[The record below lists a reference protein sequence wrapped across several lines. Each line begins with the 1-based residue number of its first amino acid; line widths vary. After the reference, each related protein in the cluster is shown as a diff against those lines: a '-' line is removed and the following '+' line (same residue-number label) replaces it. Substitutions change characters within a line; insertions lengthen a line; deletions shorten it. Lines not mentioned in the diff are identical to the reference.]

1 MAIADKT
8 QYWTSRLNGDNPE
21 SPTSDINNQVWTKSG
36 TGGSATT
43 DGYWTITSNQTFSIT
58 PTTNSYTIV
67 AALYMD
73 NGSSIPSNGTVLLS
87 LDNGTHKVEVRSKG
101 NRSKLDLVGAS
112 TVTTHDLDL
121 GLAEDEPTTLI
132 LRLTL
137 EDGGA
142 AKLYM
147 REIIEDDDGATH
159 FLSVTGASGS
169 SKSILWGNANG
180 SVKWGSVYASTHGA
194 FSPEEL
200 MTSDFAQDTL
210 ARMGLSIVERLRD
223 CNRLYLKTQVEDSS
237 IVYGYDISSE
247 MVNRIAAPAIHVLVK
262 GIESPSFDAL
272 GGGRIIQEYDVLIF
286 VTTRGTNYSDAY
298 RSCLNIVGEVFDEL
312 YTKTGLSA
320 NTDSIVSYAADLD
333 TKRDD
338 DETVCV
344 HTLTMRYMRRINM
357 RTR

>member
-1 MAIADKT
+1 
-8 QYWTSRLNGDNPE
+8 
-21 SPTSDINNQVWTKSG
+21 
-36 TGGSATT
+36 
-43 DGYWTITSNQTFSIT
+43 
-58 PTTNSYTIV
+58 
-67 AALYMD
+67 
-73 NGSSIPSNGTVLLS
+73 
-87 LDNGTHKVEVRSKG
+87 
-101 NRSKLDLVGAS
+101 
-112 TVTTHDLDL
+112 
-121 GLAEDEPTTLI
+121 
-132 LRLTL
+132 
-137 EDGGA
+137 
-142 AKLYM
+142 
-147 REIIEDDDGATH
+147 
-159 FLSVTGASGS
+159 
-169 SKSILWGNANG
+169 
-180 SVKWGSVYASTHGA
+180 
-194 FSPEEL
+194 
-200 MTSDFAQDTL
+200 
-210 ARMGLSIVERLRD
+210 
-223 CNRLYLKTQVEDSS
+223 
-237 IVYGYDISSE
+237 